1 MQINVTVLCL
11 QFADG
16 MTHGGLVKDK
26 QSITVIHRLLKTNK
40 FESKMLQK
48 TPPPKNVSSV
58 VTLQHPFSFDISV
71 QLLEHAFINIAT
83 VCLPSCHLRW
93 ATFDSE
99 EHMQLCPSTE

>member
-1 MQINVTVLCL
+1 MQINVMVLCL

-16 MTHGGLVKDK
+16 MTHAGLVKDK
-26 QSITVIHRLLKTNK
+26 QSITVIHRLLKTNM

-48 TPPPKNVSSV
+48 NKTKREFSYDFAASVLCQHQRPITLTRVHQRRYCVPPR
-58 VTLQHPFSFDISV
+58 
-71 QLLEHAFINIAT
+71 
-83 VCLPSCHLRW
+83 CHLRW